1 MKRFIYLFLLFFLGG
16 PALNAQINKQIYMTG
31 IGVNLGN
38 PMGVNYKYFFTE
50 VDAVEALLA
59 TSWKGY
65 SLTGLYQRHFHFPPF
80 KIRNTHWYLGGGA
93 HIGYWNNT
101 APFFDGQGYRIMTGI
116 DGVAGIESTFGQF
129 PFTFGFNWIPSVN
142 ITGQF
147 GLNLFQV
154 GITGRYIF

>member
-1 MKRFIYLFLLFFLGG
+1 
-16 PALNAQINKQIYMTG
+16 MTG

-38 PMGVNYKYFFTE
+38 PIGVNYKYFFTE
-50 VDAVEALLA
+50 EDGVEVLLA

-65 SLTGLYQRHFHFPPF
+65 SLTGLYERHFHFPPF
-80 KIRNTHWYLGGGA
+80 KYRNTHWYLGAGA
-93 HIGYWNNT
+93 HIGYWNNL
-101 APFFDGQGYRIMTGI
+101 APFYDGQGYRIITGI

-142 ITGQF
+142 LTGQI